1 MSEVIHHRA
10 RAGGKSESR
19 RDTYPAPEQKLMLAV
34 LSDAVNCLSK
44 KNTVAAMTSDRSYQQ
59 AKEWILAKGK
69 GHLFCFESICE
80 ALDWDPE
87 RVRRRVLRQTQ
98 DPSSIKRKH
107 GLHR

>member
-44 KNTVAAMTSDRSYQQ
+44 KGTVATGLASDRSYQQ

-69 GHLFCFESICE
+69 RHLFCFESICE

-87 RVRRRVLRQTQ
+87 RVRRRVLRQMQ
-98 DPSSIKRKH
+98 QVNMKH
-107 GLHR
+107 KQALHR